1 MPSRF
6 YYQVTND
13 LHPMK
18 ALDCHGE
25 RGRQTEREWEGEG
38 RRRREWEGEI
48 RRRRKWE
55 AKKRSRSR
63 PDGIINRQR
72 KTDKRSTAEG
82 VVLLAEE
89 WRTSRKR
96 GMRGGGY

>member
-1 MPSRF
+1 MRRSSTDRWRFIPSRF

-18 ALDCHGE
+18 ALDCYGE
-25 RGRQTEREWEGEG
+25 RGR
-38 RRRREWEGEI
+38 

-63 PDGIINRQR
+63 TDGIINRQR

-82 VVLLAEE
+82 VVLLAEG
-89 WRTSRKR
+89 WRTSRKTE
-96 GMRGGGY
+96 MRGREH